1 MRPIPILVYHQVDAV
16 SPKYG
21 ADGSR
26 ARFRSL
32 TVPVGSFAR
41 QMWALKAMGYRG
53 VSMSELM
60 PYLRGEKQGKVV
72 GNTFD
77 DGYRNNLTNA
87 LPVLKRF
94 GFSSTCY
101 VVSGMLGKT
110 NSWDLKNNVVEKPLM
125 TAEEVCEWIS
135 GGQEV
140 GSHTRN
146 HVNLSEMDAAT
157 ARDEIRKSKEE
168 LEALTG
174 TACRH
179 FCYPYGSYTPQH
191 VGFVQEFGYE
201 SATTTARGKV
211 SAGQSPYELARVPV
225 LKSTMLPKLCL
236 EIL

>member
-1 MRPIPILVYHQVDAV
+1 MYHQVDAV

-53 VSMSELM
+53 LSMSELM

-72 GNTFD
+72 GITFD

-87 LPVLKRF
+87 LPVLRRH

-101 VVSGMLGKT
+101 VVSGMIGKT
-110 NSWDLKNNVVEKPLM
+110 NSWDLSNNVVEKPLM
-125 TAEEVCEWIS
+125 TADEVKEWIA

-140 GSHTRN
+140 GSHTQS
-146 HVNLSEMDAAT
+146 HANLREIDDAA
-157 ARDEIRKSKEE
+157 AMREVRDSKAQLEE
-168 LEALTG
+168 VTG
-174 TACRH
+174 VTCRH
-179 FCYPYGSYTPQH
+179 FCYPYGSYGPQH
-191 VGFVQEFGYE
+191 VGLVREAGYE
-201 SATTTARGKV
+201 SATTTVRGK
-211 SAGQSPYELARVPV
+211 AAPGDGPLELARLAV
-225 LKSTMLPKLCL
+225 LKSTMLLRFCL
-236 EIL
+236 EIV